1 MYNNDSDD
9 DDDNIEELLSPEK
22 NMGKNDSVGDMLPLE
37 SHEAVKDDK
46 NATTVT
52 TDAHCP
58 SHTSETANGD
68 RQQDDM
74 DGAMEFINP
83 FVTQDGEDDQQISSD
98 EEKEEEES
106 ESEWEK
112 ELKDKR
118 HHAVTVQSPVVVATD
133 QHTIPV
139 TDDEHQHQLQQQQQQ
154 SILASSEPVLT
165 SANDSVSSD
174 QYSTHTHSSE
184 KQEEP
189 IDGLINQQDITE
201 ATRSLREKTDEEMH
215 KQLSSPL
222 ASEEVPSLPAS
233 PTTLQDKEAL
243 KRYQQ
248 KENELLLVLEGRRK
262 QLDSDKAE
270 EATDDALPMGSRADK
285 DLETIR
291 KPSVSDL
298 RSVWETQAK
307 PNEEVSDSK
316 LPSLPPLH
324 NKGANKVELE
334 PIRSTTASQLE
345 ISSPHF
351 LLNTVDSGSQASHT
365 IGVQPTPA
373 HKLSETKMM
382 LSDEESI
389 SESLTSSH
397 CHSVDDQVE
406 PLTTAGLMVEDEADV
421 DLAHVNQEGQEQ
433 QSLTSP
439 LKYAEM
445 SSKGDNK
452 QSKSAAQNG
461 LPKSLSQLQQ
471 QIGRL
476 VETQGS
482 SDSQLLGQL
491 VTVTDPTNI
500 LVSETTSYEQPQT
513 TKPVDDSSDDSHSHV
528 QPLQGTTNLIGN
540 TQPYEK
546 AALSHSDESSLSTS
560 VPLDFTSGHRNSIIK
575 PSSTDHFGVLSK
587 LQCDQGTP
595 PTGRDAMVDDMQAD
609 RVLRDDNDEL
619 ISVNVSLSS
628 QHTTTEL
635 STTHDIVSPM
645 PRLSS
650 SLQLRPGASATFS
663 GGVSSSLLGEY

>member
-1 MYNNDSDD
+1 MYNSDGDD
-9 DDDNIEELLSPEK
+9 DDDKIEELLSPEK

-37 SHEAVKDDK
+37 SHEAVKEDK
-46 NATTVT
+46 NATTVI
-52 TDAHCP
+52 TDTHCP
-58 SHTSETANGD
+58 SHTSEIANGD
-68 RQQDDM
+68 KQQDDT

-83 FVTQDGEDDQQISSD
+83 FVTQDGEDDQQISS
-98 EEKEEEES
+98 EEEES

-118 HHAVTVQSPVVVATD
+118 HHEAVAQSPTDVATD

-139 TDDEHQHQLQQQQQQ
+139 TGDEKQHQSQQQHQ

-165 SANDSVSSD
+165 STNNSVSSD
-174 QYSTHTHSSE
+174 KYSTHTHSSE

-189 IDGLINQQDITE
+189 IDELLNQQDLTE
-201 ATRSLREKTDEEMH
+201 ATRSLRDNTDEKMH
-215 KQLSSPL
+215 EKLSSPV
-222 ASEEVPSLPAS
+222 ASEEVPSLPVS

-285 DLETIR
+285 DFETIR

-298 RSVWETQAK
+298 RSVWETQANPK
-307 PNEEVSDSK
+307 EEVSDSK

-334 PIRSTTASQLE
+334 PIRSMTASQLE
-345 ISSPHF
+345 RNSPHF
-351 LLNTVDSGSQASHT
+351 LLDTVDSESQASHT
-365 IGVQPTPA
+365 TGVQPTPA

-382 LSDEESI
+382 LSDEKSI

-397 CHSVDDQVE
+397 CHSVDDRVE
-406 PLTTAGLMVEDEADV
+406 PLTTAELIVKDEADV
-421 DLAHVNQEGQEQ
+421 NLARVNLERQEQ
-433 QSLTSP
+433 QLLTSP
-439 LKYAEM
+439 FKYAEM

-452 QSKSAAQNG
+452 SVAQNEP
-461 LPKSLSQLQQ
+461 PKSLSQLQQ

-476 VETQGS
+476 VEKQDS

-500 LVSETTSYEQPQT
+500 LVSETTSYQQPQT
-513 TKPVDDSSDDSHSHV
+513 TKPVDGSSSLDDSHSHV
-528 QPLQGTTNLIGN
+528 QPLQATTNLIGN
-540 TQPYEK
+540 TQPYKK
-546 AALSHSDESSLSTS
+546 AASSHSDESSLSTS
-560 VPLDFTSGHRNSIIK
+560 VLLDFTCGHHNSIIK
-575 PSSTDHFGVLSK
+575 PSSTDHFGVLSNSVR
-587 LQCDQGTP
+587 LQYDQGTP
-595 PTGRDAMVDDMQAD
+595 PTGRDAMVGDMQTD
-609 RVLRDDNDEL
+609 GVLRDDNDDDEL
-619 ISVNVSLSS
+619 INGNISLSS

-645 PRLSS
+645 PHLSS
-650 SLQLRPGASATFS
+650 SLQLHPGASATFS
-663 GGVSSSLLGEY
+663 GGVSNSLLGEY